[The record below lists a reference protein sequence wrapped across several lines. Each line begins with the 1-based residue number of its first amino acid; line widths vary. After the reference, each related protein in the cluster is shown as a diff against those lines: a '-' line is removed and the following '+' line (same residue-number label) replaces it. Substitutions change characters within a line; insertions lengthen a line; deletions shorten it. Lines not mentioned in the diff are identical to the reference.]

1 MWRTSRE
8 ARLRL
13 TSPWPTPATM
23 ATLTSSSSSSLATLS
38 LWSRGPGNLRA
49 PSPPRATTLHTHRYG
64 GQIQIHLLIKF
75 LRVWQMKIESQ
86 YIKK

>member
-13 TSPWPTPATM
+13 TSPWPTLATM
-23 ATLTSSSSSSLATLS
+23 ATLTLTSSSSSSLATLS

-49 PSPPRATTLHTHRYG
+49 PSPPRATTLHTRRYAY
-64 GQIQIHLLIKF
+64 K
-75 LRVWQMKIESQ
+75 VS
-86 YIKK
+86 

>member
-13 TSPWPTPATM
+13 TSPWPTLATM
-23 ATLTSSSSSSLATLS
+23 ATLTLTSSSLATVSS

-49 PSPPRATTLHTHRYG
+49 PSPPRATTLHTHRYDSEPLKVG
-64 GQIQIHLLIKF
+64 L
-75 LRVWQMKIESQ
+75 VKIESQ
-86 YIKK
+86 HNKK